1 MFFSGATDADTS
13 DNNITF
19 TLSPGGGQ
27 GQMGFMSFK
36 SRPNV
41 PIHSF
46 TQEDLVRSK
55 ILFTHTGTKSKL
67 GVIQKAVTSF
77 NYDLLFE
84 FMLFKYNNRGML
96 ESVYGVSHKWRH
108 TYFLWY
114 RDFVSHFHLT
124 RTSHRHRVWRHL
136 WTTF

>member
-1 MFFSGATDADTS
+1 MLPGATDADTS

-46 TQEDLVRSK
+46 TQEDLARSK
-55 ILFTHTGTKSKL
+55 ILFTHTGTTFTKCK
-67 GVIQKAVTSF
+67 F
-77 NYDLLFE
+77 FF
-84 FMLFKYNNRGML
+84 FMLFK
-96 ESVYGVSHKWRH
+96 V
-108 TYFLWY
+108 
-114 RDFVSHFHLT
+114 
-124 RTSHRHRVWRHL
+124 
-136 WTTF
+136 TTKECFKTV